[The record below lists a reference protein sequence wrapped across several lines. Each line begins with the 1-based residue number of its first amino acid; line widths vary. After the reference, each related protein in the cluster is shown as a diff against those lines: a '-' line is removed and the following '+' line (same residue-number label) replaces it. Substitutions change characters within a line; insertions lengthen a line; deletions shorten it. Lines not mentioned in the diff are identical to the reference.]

1 MFTCTLLRALFWPL
15 SATVL
20 IAQSALTNPDQLFLT
35 NLGSDPKMQI
45 QLTAPGWST
54 RILLSGPIRLAKRG
68 RKDTHGSTVEVWDYA
83 LPEFQSFETFLAF
96 KERLHK
102 NLQKAFQNAPM
113 SYASYDLSL
122 LMEYMATRGS
132 AAGID
137 MVNVQN
143 MLSRY
148 GSANPAGIR
157 TPSSTDAPP
166 FMGRRR

>member
-1 MFTCTLLRALFWPL
+1 MTTSALLRVLFWPL
-15 SATVL
+15 AAKVL
-20 IAQSALTNPDQLFLT
+20 IAQTVQANPDQRFLT
-35 NLGSDPKMQI
+35 NLGSDPRVHV
-45 QLTAPGWST
+45 QLAAPGWST
-54 RILLSGPIRLAKRG
+54 RILLSGSIRSAKRE

-83 LPEFQSFETFLAF
+83 LPEFQTFETFVAF

-102 NLQKAFQNAPM
+102 SLQKSFQNAPM
-113 SYASYDLSL
+113 SYASQDLSL
-122 LMEYMATRGS
+122 LMEYLATRGS

-148 GSANPAGIR
+148 GSANPGGIR
-157 TPSSTDAPP
+157 TPSSTEAPP